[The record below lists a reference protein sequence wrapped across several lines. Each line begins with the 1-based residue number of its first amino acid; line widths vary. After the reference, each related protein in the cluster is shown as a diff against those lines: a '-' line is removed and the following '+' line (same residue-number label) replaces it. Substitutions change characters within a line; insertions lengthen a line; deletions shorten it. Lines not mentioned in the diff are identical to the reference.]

1 MESFI
6 KIKIIILLTLAITLA
21 GKGYSQT
28 TDCIVYDIPVLKS
41 TYINPLN
48 KTADITEF
56 KTIRV
61 NIHFILK
68 SNETENF
75 TETTD
80 VYGSQNA
87 YTGYWFADKVIEQCN
102 YWLNNNPEMTQ
113 QLSCCPIDVL
123 DINYNYRLAGVFST
137 EVILISIIL
146 VSIRPSL
153 KTEQM

>member
-1 MESFI
+1 MMMESFI

-68 SNETENF
+68 SNGTENF

-80 VYGSQNA
+80 VVRK
-87 YTGYWFADKVIEQCN
+87 TPIPVIG
-102 YWLNNNPEMTQ
+102 L
-113 QLSCCPIDVL
+113 
-123 DINYNYRLAGVFST
+123 
-137 EVILISIIL
+137 LI
-146 VSIRPSL
+146 R
-153 KTEQM
+153 